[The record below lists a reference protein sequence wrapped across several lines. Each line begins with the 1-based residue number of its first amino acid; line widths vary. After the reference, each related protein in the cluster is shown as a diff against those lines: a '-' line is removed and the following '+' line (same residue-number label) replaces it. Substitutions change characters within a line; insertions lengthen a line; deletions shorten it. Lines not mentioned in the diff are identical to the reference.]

1 MPDAEARARALFEA
15 TYGVAAEGSARAPGR
30 VNLIGDH
37 TDYNGGFVLP
47 IAIDRDTHVAFR
59 PREDSMVRIVSEH
72 GEPAEFDLADLSH
85 GDPPWSEYVRGVGW
99 ALQAHPERGWDGA
112 IASDIPLGAG
122 LSSSASLE
130 VAAGA
135 VFDSVRGGRSTAV
148 ELAVAGQRAEN
159 GWLGINSGI
168 MDQLVSAAGRAQHA
182 LLIDC
187 RDLSIQPVLIP
198 PGVEIVALDTATR
211 RRLTES
217 RYNDRREECEAAT
230 RTYGVETLRDL
241 RLDDLGPSPIGD
253 NVLHRRAR
261 HVITENQ
268 RTIDAANA
276 LVAGNVALVGSLMV
290 ASHESLRDDYEVS
303 GPELD
308 SMVEAALSA
317 PGCLGARM
325 TGGGFAGCAVALVE
339 SSNLDDF
346 IAGATQ
352 AYRSRMGLQ
361 PAVYVCKASDGAT
374 LLTKENPT

>member
-1 MPDAEARARALFEA
+1 MPDAEARALALFAA
-15 TYGVAAEGSARAPGR
+15 TYGAAAEGGARAPGR

-47 IAIDRDTHVAFR
+47 IAIDRDTHIAFR
-59 PREDSMVRIVSEH
+59 PRADSLVRIVSEH

-85 GDPPWSEYVRGVGW
+85 GDPPWSEYVRGVAW
-99 ALQAHPERGWDGA
+99 ALDAHAERGWEGA

-130 VAAGA
+130 VAAGV
-135 VFDSVRGGRSTAV
+135 VFDSVRGGRCSSV
-148 ELAVAGQRAEN
+148 ELAVAGRRAEN
-159 GWLGINSGI
+159 EWLGFNSGI
-168 MDQLVSAAGRAQHA
+168 MDQLVSAAGRSQHA

-187 RDLSIQPVLIP
+187 RDLRIQPVLIP

-217 RYNDRREECEAAT
+217 RYNDRREECEAVTLA
-230 RTYGVETLRDL
+230 YGIDSLRDL
-241 RLDDLGPSPIGD
+241 TLEDLNPSQTD
-253 NVLHRRAR
+253 TDSLHRRAR
-261 HVITENQ
+261 HILSENQ
-268 RTIDAANA
+268 RTIEAARA
-276 LVAGNVALVGSLMV
+276 LASGNVALVGSLMV

-308 SMVEAALSA
+308 AMVDAALSA

-339 SSNLDDF
+339 SSKLDDF

-352 AYRSRMGLQ
+352 AYRSRTGLQ

-374 LLTKENPT
+374 VLTKENTT